1 MTHGKRKTSWVLQT
15 RRFTILLAGLILI
28 FALPLRADDVANR
41 FSIAWETGNWQ
52 PHSLNDQ
59 PDFKTFG
66 KAGAT
71 PFFGVILSLP
81 FGKEYGLQAS
91 VSYWSLRDLNE
102 VENVHSLT
110 VHPLLINLKYWLV
123 PDYRLSAY
131 VTYGGGLYW
140 GIENETSPFGDRLR
154 KARAGLGANLG
165 AGFDL
170 AISRRLGLGMSF
182 QYHYIRF
189 KEPLGGVNDFSGPKL
204 AVMVFYYL

>member
-1 MTHGKRKTSWVLQT
+1 MNAPGLKRTTTLRLRSFRLLLT
-15 RRFTILLAGLILI
+15 GFILTA
-28 FALPLRADDVANR
+28 ALVRAADVSNR
-41 FSIAWETGNWQ
+41 VSIAWETGNWQ

-71 PFFGVILSLP
+71 PFFGLTFSLP

-91 VSYWSLRDLNE
+91 VGYWSLRDLNE
-102 VENVHSLT
+102 VKTVHSLT

-140 GIENETSPFGDRLR
+140 GIENETTPFGARLR

-170 AISRRLGLGMSF
+170 AMSRRIGLGMTF

-204 AVMVFYYL
+204 GVMVFYYL